1 MNKIAISAVSGA
13 ALLALTGAA
22 SARSDER
29 SQPADRNSAITNRA
43 NSLSLL
49 SQALRVSIAAGTMAG
64 IDTITGIMAGIR
76 APQLQVQRLAWRR
89 CPLRRQRGG
98 RTMATM
104 AIPIIGRN
112 KGI

>member
-49 SQALRVSIAAGTMAG
+49 SQALRVAS
-64 IDTITGIMAGIR
+64 
-76 APQLQVQRLAWRR
+76 RLALW
-89 CPLRRQRGG
+89 L
-98 RTMATM
+98 ASS
-104 AIPIIGRN
+104 
-112 KGI
+112 